1 MISWYLI
8 VQLITLITLPLAVRV
23 FGNLPDRGYAFAKS
37 LGILLVGVTL
47 WLGTSY
53 GILRNDTGGA
63 WMALVIVAALSA
75 VAGWPML
82 KAVVTGQST
91 IQNPK
96 SKITYI
102 VAVELLF
109 AIAFFGWAYV
119 RAHDPA
125 VNHTEQPMDLMFMN
139 GIFTSP
145 TFPPKDPWLAG
156 YAISY
161 YYLGYWLVMTLA
173 RLAGQLPEVAYN
185 VGQAC
190 WYGCCWWGVLGLGR
204 ICGWREEGRQKAK
217 GKVQKAKVGKGVL
230 MVESSILAPGLSLFR
245 RGFCLP
251 LAVGVIG
258 NLQGIWEWLHANG
271 VDVSGPAAFFGVR
284 NFPESASVT
293 GNWFI
298 GTDWW
303 WWRSSRVISDM
314 DLAGNHLEVIDEF
327 PMFSYL
333 LGDNHPHVLAMPF
346 VILAIGLALNLFF
359 GGGAKRGKRRKGKGK
374 WG

>member
-1 MISWYLI
+1 MLLSWYLI
-8 VQLITLITLPLAVRV
+8 VQLITLLTLPLAARV

-53 GILRNDTGGA
+53 GLLRNDTGGA

-75 VAGWPML
+75 WAGWPTL
-82 KAVVTGQST
+82 RALVTRQSK

-96 SKITYI
+96 SKIGYI
-102 VAVELLF
+102 LAVELLF
-109 AIAFFGWAYV
+109 ALAFFGWAYV

-139 GIFTSP
+139 GIFNSP

-161 YYLGYWLVMTLA
+161 YYLGYWLVVTLG
-173 RLAGQLPEVAYN
+173 RLAGALPEVAYN
-185 VGQAC
+185 LGQAC
-190 WYGCCWWGVLGLGR
+190 WYGLLLVGSFGVGANLWMAG
-204 ICGWREEGRQKAK
+204 EGKAK
-217 GKVQKAKVGKGVL
+217 GKRQSAKGKSGDGSPDVFRL
-230 MVESSILAPGLSLFR
+230 CLSPHAFGIPAGILSALS
-245 RGFCLP
+245 
-251 LAVGVIG
+251 VGVIG
-258 NLQGIWEWLHANG
+258 NLQGIWEWLYANG
-271 VDVSGPAAFFGVR
+271 VNVSGPAAFFGVR
-284 NFPESASVT
+284 NFPADAVVT
-293 GNWFI
+293 NNWFI
-298 GTDWW
+298 ATDWW

-314 DLAGNHLEVIDEF
+314 DLMGNHLEVIDEF

-346 VILAIGLALNLFF
+346 VILAIGLALNLFL
-359 GGGAKRGKRRKGKGK
+359 ARGKG
-374 WG
+374 